1 MAALDIPAS
10 GLSLR
15 GWPVEPIRSSSKD
28 STFKRSAVLLRI
40 NKEVIRELQQC
51 SRTGEA
57 VRLLSGRAPKLLYSG
72 RSVGIH
78 VEAESH
84 THEVYSRNDTDPGGL
99 DFTAAVIQRANLSNV
114 DKVQQITAG
123 TDAALANL
131 KQSLASFAQDKE
143 AKQATI
149 SSSVIPSTKS
159 NKILSSRYIPN
170 TSRNVS
176 QGASPL
182 HGSSKPTLA
191 PTSAPAS
198 DPTAAASN
206 KAMMFAM
213 SHLLSF
219 VPLTDDDVFQRTHI
233 PQPARLEILK
243 KIAEQDSV
251 SQKWSLKDKNFKELD
266 IWTFKYPSEAEREAA
281 IDNAIRAFDRMR
293 LSKDDKLWQHL
304 LPKSERGKGRCL
316 SRLHNNIHLAT
327 IKEKPSHLGASSP
340 LAATDSE
347 HLGSNAGRL
356 TPQPSS
362 ASVARSTSAT
372 GKPVSI
378 EKRLKESHKHRAAE
392 ETKEAKKKAQNLNT
406 PPSTIK
412 VAPAAKTTSRFKSS
426 ETVHSSDDGSSD
438 EMALI
443 TGKEKNAMLRAKYSA
458 QSPRGL
464 AANDGRLTKFGAATP
479 KTLNNTKVLAS
490 SGMSSKRDA
499 GQRPL
504 AIKGNVTPTPAAGSS
519 RAKAVVGKDT
529 PAQPTEKRTAA
540 KPAASSTSTSPVSRA
555 ADNKPKTPSPLGQGS
570 AVAPSLFG
578 NFNPQQQ
585 VVKKVVGGGATKGHK
600 PSTSVSSTDRSD
612 LSKARPAAQAPRD
625 TDRPRK
631 TVQPNSQSEHIRD
644 KAQPVKKGA
653 PAVGKSVTSE
663 VSLKR
668 KANDI
673 SSGALDNNAGS
684 IKHRRTES
692 SSTRSVALSSSSAN
706 SHTTTA
712 RTSVSSP
719 SPPGHQAW
727 LGRSPSANSSG
738 SEAGKSSWERALED
752 ADRFRNTLYPR
763 YLALYDK
770 IDAMKGEAKRED
782 QEALWKMH
790 ATLKEMKREIN
801 NAAQV

>member
-143 AKQATI
+143 AKQYERFSNHLFLARADTSNRATI

-443 TGKEKNAMLRAKYSA
+443 TGKEKNAMLRAK
-458 QSPRGL
+458 
-464 AANDGRLTKFGAATP
+464 LTKFGAATP

-555 ADNKPKTPSPLGQGS
+555 ADNKPKTPSPLGNRS
-570 AVAPSLFG
+570 S
-578 NFNPQQQ
+578 
-585 VVKKVVGGGATKGHK
+585 K
-600 PSTSVSSTDRSD
+600 STSVSSTDRSD

-684 IKHRRTES
+684 IKHRR
-692 SSTRSVALSSSSAN
+692 
-706 SHTTTA
+706 
-712 RTSVSSP
+712 
-719 SPPGHQAW
+719 
-727 LGRSPSANSSG
+727 
-738 SEAGKSSWERALED
+738 KSSWERALED